1 MNTTAGEEAIIDKAW
16 KRLPA
21 KDRLRVAVT
30 IAKSK
35 GEVLRAPEEE
45 RPRGTETARQRDSNE
60 YDSESRTNARQDR
73 AVFKVVAAAV
83 LTRLGP
89 RAREGGAD

>member
-35 GEVLRAPEEE
+35 GEVLRAPEGE
-45 RPRGTETARQRDSNE
+45 RPRRTETARQQRVRQPVQDQ
-60 YDSESRTNARQDR
+60 RTTRQG
-73 AVFKVVAAAV
+73 
-83 LTRLGP
+83 RL
-89 RAREGGAD
+89 